1 MVERQELFSVH
12 KFSYKFRF
20 LDDDGEKADS
30 FEEAINIVNRNKYGN
45 GASIFTTFGVAARKF
60 QTEIEAGQRSQTCK
74 SGSYTLKMT
83 LEDGTSRIQL
93 RKEMNMILTPPLT
106 TEIKEDD
113 ASQLYYMLLEIK
125 TSEDRERMFDECLG
139 MRSWILNC
147 QGKSQKKLINLVAS
161 ECLKL

>member
-1 MVERQELFSVH
+1 MNQIFTH
-12 KFSYKFRF
+12 
-20 LDDDGEKADS
+20 GCS
-30 FEEAINIVNRNKYGN
+30 FEKGPQKQVHHHFIMETRICIMEHIMCNPYYMVVDERLFLTDKEDKIN
-45 GASIFTTFGVAARKF
+45 
-60 QTEIEAGQRSQTCK
+60 
-74 SGSYTLKMT
+74 LKDET
-83 LEDGTSRIQL
+83 PSGTSRIQL

-113 ASQLYYMLLEIK
+113 ASQLYYM

-161 ECLKL
+161 KCLKL